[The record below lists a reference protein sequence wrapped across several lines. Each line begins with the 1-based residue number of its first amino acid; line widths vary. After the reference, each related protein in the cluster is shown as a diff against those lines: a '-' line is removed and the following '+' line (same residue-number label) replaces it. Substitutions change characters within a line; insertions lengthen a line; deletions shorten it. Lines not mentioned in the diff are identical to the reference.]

1 MTMASMRS
9 SSATLLF
16 TGTMLAGAGYGATF
30 LLSPY
35 IRARGGTDVD
45 TGLALGAAMIGTF
58 AGVPLVGWLSGRIDA
73 ARMTVVAAVSIACGF
88 LVLAFAGGQGIALSR
103 VAGALI
109 GLGWGMFY
117 IGAPMALS
125 ERVTDAD
132 RAYWFTRFGAFQM
145 AGIGGGP
152 VLVNLAIG
160 DFGLAIETAFLLVAV
175 AALAAGILLA
185 AFGNRAPIP
194 GKGLA
199 IRPWVRDIVHL
210 APTPTIRPILMVALG
225 ACVFSG
231 LLSFQSSLVEG
242 TAASASTF
250 FVVYAVTVVGARIAL
265 ARFLARLPQTGL
277 AIGLLFIMVLG
288 VAAMFGLHV
297 HPAFQVVAAVLTGIG
312 YGLVYSVIQTWAV
325 NSAAPDRRHAALTWF
340 VLFYF
345 VGVFGFPVVGGWI
358 LVHFG
363 KMALLSALLVAGTL
377 ELVIAA
383 TAIGARRQVRQTA

>member
-9 SSATLLF
+9 SSATFLF
-16 TGTMLAGAGYGATF
+16 AGTMLAAAGYGATF
-30 LLSPY
+30 LLSAY

-58 AGVPLVGWLSGRIDA
+58 AGVPVVGWFSGRIDA
-73 ARMTVVAAVSIACGF
+73 ARMTVIAAVSIACGF
-88 LVLAFAGGQGIALSR
+88 LVLAFAGGQGIPLSR

-117 IGAPMALS
+117 IGAPLALS

-152 VLVNLAIG
+152 VLVNLAIA
-160 DFGLAIETAFLLVAV
+160 DFGLAIETAFLLVAL
-175 AALAAGILLA
+175 AALVAGILLA
-185 AFGNRAPIP
+185 AFGNREPVP
-194 GKGLA
+194 GKGQA
-199 IRPWVRDIVHL
+199 IQPWVRDIVHI
-210 APTPTIRPILMVALG
+210 APTPTIQPILMVGLG

-231 LLSFQSSLVEG
+231 LMSFQSSLAEG
-242 TAASASTF
+242 TAASASAF

-265 ARFLARLPQTGL
+265 ARVLARLPQTGL
-277 AIGLLFIMVLG
+277 AIGLLVIMILG
-288 VAAMFGLHV
+288 VAAMFGIHV
-297 HPAFQVVAAVLTGIG
+297 HPAFQIVSALLTGIG

-340 VLFYF
+340 VLCYF

-363 KMALLSALLVAGTL
+363 KMALLSALLIAGVL
-377 ELVIAA
+377 ELAIAA
-383 TAIGARRQVRQTA
+383 AAIIVRRRVSQVA